1 MLYFKA
7 HLTGCVGV
15 TFTSNM
21 PQRLFP
27 RGFRKPPCATHTQ
40 LPWATYMHIGFRACA
55 TMGNESPNEDC
66 CKKLHRVAPARSNGG
81 NHIGFAQN
89 PRRLNVAISRAQ
101 KSLTIVGNADVFQQ
115 LDIRSEA
122 MAPRQSRPNW
132 MQVVDHFRQFG
143 SLSDGSKVM
152 DRSLRHFVQ
161 SQASETAAARDP
173 SKRTRVV
180 VYIGN
185 MKVCHV
191 SFISFMCSSI
201 CGLAKVAARIKE
213 RARATEARAK
223 AIG

>member
-1 MLYFKA
+1 
-7 HLTGCVGV
+7 
-15 TFTSNM
+15 
-21 PQRLFP
+21 
-27 RGFRKPPCATHTQ
+27 
-40 LPWATYMHIGFRACA
+40 
-55 TMGNESPNEDC
+55 
-66 CKKLHRVAPARSNGG
+66 
-81 NHIGFAQN
+81 
-89 PRRLNVAISRAQ
+89 
-101 KSLTIVGNADVFQQ
+101 
-115 LDIRSEA
+115 

-161 SQASETAAARDP
+161 SQASEMAAARDP

-191 SFISFMCSSI
+191 SFMCSSI

-223 AIG
+223 AIGPVDSDSRDSARAHGSHEVERSGFQACPSCESRAKRRGRPCRVLHARKWTGSNIMLRACDVSTVFCRPKTSSLHVIIYFPSCDVSVQVSTQG